1 MEATVRSPAGTADD
15 WSDGGSAS
23 AQVFP
28 TNIQTSNVRSYPKT
42 ISLSATNLY
51 QFRPLPPI
59 KPEVFLDKDQVD
71 LRFSKY
77 SSYVQYGGRIYLAFG
92 WILDTLGVPNAGS
105 PDRVSLLIPWEI
117 KTPSQEIHLFEED
130 NPDVYVKVYMGDDGA
145 IKIIK
150 DGDGFPLI
158 EKKIKDKKTGRAII
172 VLFKRVQISVPEN
185 DVTSA
190 EIYIGMTPKP
200 KFVNA
205 TIPIVMGVHSYM
217 GLGSFCVCTNRHCG
231 RGHCITNF
239 GTGSRCTG
247 KNRIQCFH
255 LYHSI

>member
-15 WSDGGSAS
+15 WSDGGERKCPS
-23 AQVFP
+23 VP

-158 EKKIKDKKTGRAII
+158 EK
-172 VLFKRVQISVPEN
+172 
-185 DVTSA
+185 
-190 EIYIGMTPKP
+190 
-200 KFVNA
+200 
-205 TIPIVMGVHSYM
+205 
-217 GLGSFCVCTNRHCG
+217 
-231 RGHCITNF
+231 
-239 GTGSRCTG
+239 
-247 KNRIQCFH
+247 
-255 LYHSI
+255 